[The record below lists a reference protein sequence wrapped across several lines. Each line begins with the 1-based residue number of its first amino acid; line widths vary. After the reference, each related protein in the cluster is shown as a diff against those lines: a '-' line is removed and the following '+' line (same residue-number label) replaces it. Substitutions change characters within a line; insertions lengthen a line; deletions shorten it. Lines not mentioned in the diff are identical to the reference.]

1 MRTAENRSR
10 EAVKLTL
17 VAAEKTSIIIIRA
30 YLWCFMSRFSIDKT
44 SGESNLLKSLQE
56 RFFATARRNKIL
68 AKWAGGR
75 LGYKGAQLNGYV
87 RKIILSYILLP
98 NDRKLVDR
106 IEQDFKAKEIEVPRE
121 DIVQKM
127 NMVAERVKH
136 KREMQCAD

>member
-1 MRTAENRSR
+1 
-10 EAVKLTL
+10 
-17 VAAEKTSIIIIRA
+17 
-30 YLWCFMSRFSIDKT
+30 MSRFSIDKA